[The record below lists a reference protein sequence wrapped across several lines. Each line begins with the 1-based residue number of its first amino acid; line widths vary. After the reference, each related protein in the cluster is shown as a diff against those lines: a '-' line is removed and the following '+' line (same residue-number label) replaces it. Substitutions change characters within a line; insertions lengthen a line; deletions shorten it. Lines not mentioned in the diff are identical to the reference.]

1 MNERMAMTRVA
12 ERKRR
17 AVVRTREDILEAAAR
32 AFARTGYRSVSMRDI
47 AREAGYTAAAL
58 YTYFENKQEILEG
71 LVTMVIEDMLRVFD
85 EPVPAGLTFP
95 QRLRLLLGRFLAE
108 AERRRDLFALFL
120 ALAQA
125 HVHPRPHKG
134 HDPIKVMQKSLERLA
149 LWFHENASPA
159 ERGGHSPEVLARFFS
174 GVTHSFLSEWMMRGA
189 PPGELGRREALML
202 DLFLYGVSGGRA
214 GRKRPAMMQ

>member
-1 MNERMAMTRVA
+1 MTRVL

-32 AFARTGYRSVSMRDI
+32 AFARNGYRSVSMRDI

-71 LVTMVIEDMLRVFD
+71 LVALVIEDMLRVFD
-85 EPVPAGLTFP
+85 EPVPVGLTFR
-95 QRLRLLLGRFLAE
+95 QRLHLLLGRFLAE

-134 HDPIKVMQKSLERLA
+134 HDPIKTMRKSLQRLA
-149 LWFHENASPA
+149 LWFEENASPA

-174 GVTHSFLSEWMMRGA
+174 GVTHSFLSEWMVQGA
-189 PPGELGRREALML
+189 PPGELSRHAELML
-202 DLFLYGVSGGRA
+202 DLLLHGVCGGRA
-214 GRKRPAMMQ
+214 RRGRPAVRQRT